1 MPKPPPSATLR
12 AARAEEERAM
22 RSELHIARR
31 AASLA
36 QQRLAAATS
45 EAALRDHTA
54 KALVAKQSCEFEK
67 KC

>member
-1 MPKPPPSATLR
+1 MRR
-12 AARAEEERAM
+12 ARRKEEGARDALA

-54 KALVAKQSCEFEK
+54 KALVAKQSCEFDK
-67 KC
+67 NC